1 MRFAIAALIFAVT
14 LVAIVTRPRR
24 IGEAWSALIG
34 AGLMVVTGAV
44 SPVSALQAIGS
55 EWNLFLFFLGLMLT
69 AAVADMAGFFD
80 WLDLV
85 RRRPGGHQLPPHRE
99 RELAEAEHEGAISAL
114 AEAEARARQVAPRV
128 ESVQLRG
135 EPGRA
140 VVDLAMQRR
149 VDLIAVRAGG
159 RDQPTEGPRSLG
171 PLARF
176 VADHSPCA
184 VLLLRG
190 S

>member
-1 MRFAIAALIFAVT
+1 MKALVLIDGLHTADT
-14 LVAIVTRPRR
+14 LDSLARLLNL
-24 IGEAWSALIG
+24 GEAELLLVYVQG
-34 AGLMVVTGAV
+34 PGPRAG
-44 SPVSALQAIGS
+44 
-55 EWNLFLFFLGLMLT
+55 
-69 AAVADMAGFFD
+69 
-80 WLDLV
+80 LDLV

-99 RELAEAEHEGAISAL
+99 RELAEAEHEGAASAL
-114 AEAEARARQVAPRV
+114 AEAEDRARRLAPSV
-128 ESVQLRG
+128 ETIQLRG

-140 VVDLAMQRR
+140 VVDLAVQRR

-159 RDQPTEGPRSLG
+159 VDQARAGPRSLG

-190 S
+190 R